1 MMAYAGIR
9 RGRNLVLGMLKNF
22 VRMRTYGLYARH
34 TLTTQELYQRY
45 ATRDGTHRLN
55 TVSIRTINFV
65 FSRVICAYE
74 NEFTN
79 FHT

>member
-22 VRMRTYGLYARH
+22 VRMRTYGLYTRH
-34 TLTTQELYQRY
+34 TLTTRELYQRY
-45 ATRDGTHRLN
+45 ATRDAN
-55 TVSIRTINFV
+55 TVNIRTINFV

>member
-22 VRMRTYGLYARH
+22 VRMRTYGLYARR
-34 TLTTQELYQRY
+34 TLTTRELYQRY
-45 ATRDGTHRLN
+45 ATRDAN